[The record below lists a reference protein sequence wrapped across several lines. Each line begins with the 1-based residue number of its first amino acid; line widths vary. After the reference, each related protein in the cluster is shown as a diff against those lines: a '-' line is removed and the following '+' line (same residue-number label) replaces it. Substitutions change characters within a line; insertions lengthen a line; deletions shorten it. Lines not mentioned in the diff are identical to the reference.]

1 MADNNHVVDRVKCV
15 SAQDFLTS
23 LNPLW
28 GSYSS
33 AAPPNRNLYRGHSKA
48 SYQLVPTALRQPA
61 DDAKAQVE
69 REVRSIGQFFR
80 FADLQG
86 LHVPDDSVL
95 ARSVF
100 DRLMTEWHFIH
111 AVQSGKRPWPTKE
124 LLPLLGIAQ
133 HSGIATRLLDWSR
146 DPLVAAYFAAV
157 SAAERIYKNQSHGN
171 SETDNHI
178 CVWVLHWEPIECFVQ
193 SSSEMREQSK
203 SVRDRVRQM
212 KNIPDEV
219 AKMIPDVSPTATQ
232 VDFVTVPTASN
243 RNLHAQKGIFS
254 LLTVSSDDG
263 ADAEIDYLDARPLDQ
278 ALMSVCPDV
287 NAHPSL
293 GDRGTDRGRFQ
304 SPLTC
309 LTLPSGFAPHLLF
322 CLAHLGV
329 SGATIF
335 PGFGGVAR
343 AVYEQMLFPKGV
355 VDPRGQV
362 RSETFQPIA
371 IQARSKCDT
380 SGGMK

>member
-1 MADNNHVVDRVKCV
+1 MPVNNHVVDRVECV
-15 SAQDFLTS
+15 SALDFLTS

-48 SYQLVPTALRQPA
+48 SYQLVPTALSQRA
-61 DDAKAQVE
+61 DDSKTQIE
-69 REVRSIGQFFR
+69 REVRTIGQFFR

-86 LHVPDDSVL
+86 LHIPEDSIL
-95 ARSVF
+95 ARSAF
-100 DRLMTEWHFIH
+100 DRLRSEWDF
-111 AVQSGKRPWPTKE
+111 AFDVQSGKRSWPPKE

-133 HSGIATRLLDWSR
+133 HHGIETRLLDWCR

-157 SAAERIYKNQSHGN
+157 SAAERIYKKQSHGD
-171 SETDNHI
+171 SPEDNQI
-178 CVWVLHWEPIECFVQ
+178 CVWVFHWEPTEGHVQ
-193 SSSEMREQSK
+193 TERYQREQLK
-203 SVRDRVRQM
+203 LVRERVRNA
-212 KNIPDEV
+212 KIPHEV
-219 AKMIPDVSPTATQ
+219 AKIIPDVSTTAIQ

-254 LLTVSSDDG
+254 LLTVSLAGD
-263 ADAEIDYLDARPLDQ
+263 ADAETDYLYNRPLDQ
-278 ALMSVCPDV
+278 ALMSVCP
-287 NAHPSL
+287 NLNLHPSL
-293 GDRGTDRGRFQ
+293 RDRAGRFQ

-309 LTLPSGFAPHLLF
+309 ITLPSEFAPHLLY

-335 PGFGGVAR
+335 PGFGGVAS
-343 AVYEQMLFPKGV
+343 AVNEQKLFPKGV

-362 RSETFQPIA
+362 RPEAFQPIA
-371 IQARSKCDT
+371 IQAKR
-380 SGGMK
+380 